1 MFQDIGKIRSLSSYN
16 IIVKQIQW
24 SDMVIARKSI
34 EFLSM
39 TLRMKVNK
47 YQSLQLVRTAKKE
60 TEN

>member
-16 IIVKQIQW
+16 IIVKRIQW